1 MTLWNFIAN
10 FVNALTTVFNNP
22 VATIEALILSLFNF
36 IVEVVESAARMLD
49 TVFGS
54 NLADA
59 VAGFQGKVQ
68 AKVDA
73 VISENG
79 GSEILKT
86 VDMSDYQF
94 NRFNYGDAFD
104 TGAAWGDGIADK
116 ISNFSLSDIFGKTDI
131 PNPDDYISGFSDAIA
146 NSGAGGNL
154 DSIADDT
161 SAIKDS
167 VDITDEDLKYLRD
180 IAEQEAINR
189 FTTAEIK
196 LDMTNNNNVS
206 SNADLDGIV
215 DGMTTKVLEAL
226 EAVREGV

>member
-1 MTLWNFIAN
+1 M
-10 FVNALTTVFNNP
+10 
-22 VATIEALILSLFNF
+22 
-36 IVEVVESAARMLD
+36 
-49 TVFGS
+49 
-54 NLADA
+54 
-59 VAGFQGKVQ
+59 
-68 AKVDA
+68 
-73 VISENG
+73 ISENG

>member
-1 MTLWNFIAN
+1 MNQLP
-10 FVNALTTVFNNP
+10 FVSFDYSG
-22 VATIEALILSLFNF
+22 IS
-36 IVEVVESAARMLD
+36 SAAD
-49 TVFGS
+49 EYAAKAS
-54 NLADA
+54 KA
-59 VAGFQGKVQ
+59 AGNKE
-68 AKVDA
+68 DYTS
-73 VISENG
+73 IS
-79 GSEILKT
+79 SA
-86 VDMSDYQF
+86 F
-94 NRFNYGDAFD
+94 NDGFTTFD
-104 TGAAWGDGIADK
+104 TFQDGWAANAFNAGAAWGNGISDK

-226 EAVREGV
+226 EIVREGA